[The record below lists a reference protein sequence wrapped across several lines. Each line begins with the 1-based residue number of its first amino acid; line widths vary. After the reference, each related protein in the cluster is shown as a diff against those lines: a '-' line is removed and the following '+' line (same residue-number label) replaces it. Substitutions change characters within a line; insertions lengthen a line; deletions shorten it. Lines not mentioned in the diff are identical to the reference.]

1 MAKKL
6 IAKFKKNWNGD
17 VLMVYENKQGLRGTV
32 LDKDGKVTMSTMF
45 YHKDND
51 ATVYRVREYFGFK
64 GSTGIDRIEKP
75 TK

>member
-6 IAKFKKNWNGD
+6 IAKFKKTWNGD

-32 LDKDGKVTMSTMF
+32 IDKDGKVTMSALF

-51 ATVYRVREYFGFK
+51 ATVYRVREYFGFM
-64 GSTGIDRIEKP
+64 GNIGIDRIEKP